1 MRRKNY
7 SIKKTHRALFQIGST
22 IKNLAR
28 DGCFSFGSDEYKKIF
43 ECYETLSAIQRKF
56 WWDNRQVIE
65 AKDE

>member
-28 DGCFSFGSDEYKKIF
+28 DDVLVLVQMNIKRYLNVMKP
-43 ECYETLSAIQRKF
+43 
-56 WWDNRQVIE
+56 
-65 AKDE
+65 